1 MQSISSAAAKFI
13 HTNFLARQ
21 QVRRNNSNARKVSFF
36 VICMG
41 ILTMLCFFIFLW
53 VRIYVLEIGY
63 QLSSVHENHERLRQ
77 ENGKLI
83 IERASLRAPSRIEDI
98 ARNKLGMVVPD
109 SSQVVVLMLRRPVPV
124 TYAAHFRGPG
134 AGQGLPINN
143 GL

>member
-1 MQSISSAAAKFI
+1 MQSISSAAEKFI

-21 QVRRNNSNARKVSFF
+21 KVRRNNSDARKASFF

-83 IERASLRAPSRIEDI
+83 IERASMRAPSRIEDI
-98 ARNKLGMVVPD
+98 ARNKLGMVVSD
-109 SSQVVVLMLRRPVPV
+109 SSQVVVLKLRSSVPAK
-124 TYAAHFRGPG
+124 YAAHFRGQG
-134 AGQGLPINN
+134 RAGGLPINN